1 MAQRDGMNLLPE
13 NERQA
18 AEAALRR
25 AAQPAKPGEV
35 RLVMPQSTAAKAE
48 PEKKSWWAK
57 RKETRAKK
65 LAAAKADEEA
75 RAKVIAQAPKPASK
89 PMPAPL
95 ATTKPMVKPAP
106 APAPIPVAKPVVS
119 VPPVAVAKPAAV
131 NKKSTPKKVAVE
143 VAKPAPKKESQALTP
158 MKASMKSSGGMHEP
172 ESTNGFLSPKVN
184 LVPQGV
190 AEQAQGVSWGLYAG
204 VIVVVVGVWVSL
216 SGFAIYRA
224 SQAQASIQETNARLD
239 QVRSVIREY
248 ETDKNV
254 YLALQK
260 QFVLVKDMIEG
271 HVYWTPFLQKL
282 EETTIPDVYYLGM
295 SANRSGQI
303 TLRAVAKSY
312 SAAARQIRAFERSSS
327 FIDTVQVNQVR
338 QELQKGASLP
348 VPVIAFDVQLKLVN
362 GIFTILAPEN
372 GAQPIQP

>member
-18 AEAALRR
+18 ADAALRR

-35 RLVMPQSTAAKAE
+35 RLVMPQSTAAKVE

-57 RKETRAKK
+57 RKEVRAKK
-65 LAAAKADEEA
+65 RAAAKADEEA
-75 RAKVIAQAPKPASK
+75 RAKAIAQAPKPA
-89 PMPAPL
+89 PFAP
-95 ATTKPMVKPAP
+95 
-106 APAPIPVAKPVVS
+106 AKPVVKPAA
-119 VPPVAVAKPAAV
+119 PPVVVAAIAVAKPAPTV
-131 NKKSTPKKVAVE
+131 KKPAPKKAVVE
-143 VAKPAPKKESQALTP
+143 VAKPAPKKESPALTP
-158 MKASMKSSGGMHEP
+158 MKASAKSSGGMHQP

-190 AEQAQGVSWGLYAG
+190 AEQAEGISWGLYAG
-204 VIVVVVGVWVSL
+204 VLVVVVGVWVSL

-224 SQAQASIQETNARLD
+224 SQAQARIQETNARLD